1 MATGETVE
9 PAAGRT
15 GDEIARLEAAF
26 GRMMADAARREE
38 ALDRSRREAETFV
51 EIEADLAE
59 TLEVV
64 ALLQKIA
71 RHARLLCRSDL
82 VYIAPFDQRAGAAR
96 VVALLGERT
105 AAFHRLRIEPGRG
118 IAGRVLTTR
127 RPIRA
132 AFDEEARLR
141 DGLVDP
147 AAAEDIASV
156 LAVPMILEQEMIGLI
171 YVANRTPIP
180 FTEHDEAVLLR
191 LAVPAA
197 LAVRNAR
204 LVSELA
210 QERDLIAVRSREL
223 ARSEAQLRGIVQ
235 AASDGILT
243 VDRRGRITS
252 VNRAAE
258 RMLRLPGAGHA
269 GARPR
274 AAGAGPGGGAGGRG
288 EPGAAAGA
296 GGRAGRRPPGRL
308 ALPGRDERERGPDRA
323 RPLLRGRRPGHHRAE
338 AGLRDA
344 AAPGVHRGV
353 LGRRDHRVEP
363 GPPDHELEPGRRAD
377 LRVPRG
383 RDHRPAVLGP
393 RAARPH
399 RRGRGLRRAPPAG

>member
-1 MATGETVE
+1 MVS
-9 PAAGRT
+9 
-15 GDEIARLEAAF
+15 
-26 GRMMADAARREE
+26 DASQREE
-38 ALDRSRREAETFV
+38 ALDRGRREAETFV
-51 EIEADLAE
+51 EIQADLAE
-59 TLEVV
+59 TLEPV

-82 VYIAPFDQRAGAAR
+82 VYIAPFDPRAGVAR

-105 AAFHRLRIEPGRG
+105 AALHRLRIEPGRG

-127 RPIRA
+127 RPVRA

-141 DGLVDP
+141 DGFVDP
-147 AAAEDIASV
+147 AAAEDVASV

-204 LVSELA
+204 LVTELG

-258 RMLRLPGAGHA
+258 RMFGYPAQDVL
-269 GARPR
+269 ARDLEMLVP
-274 AAGAGPGGGAGGRG
+274 APVEAPADA
-288 EPGAAAGA
+288 ESAAAPGA

-353 LGRRDHRVEP
+353 LGRRDHRMEP

-377 LRVPRG
+377 LRVLRG

-393 RAARPH
+393 GAARPR
-399 RRGRGLRRAPPAG
+399 RRGRGLRRPPPAG